1 MDHFDY
7 PDDETLAEL
16 VDEVANEPRQKQTEF
31 LESLCEKLLREI
43 DDFHE
48 WSHAVLFNIAFG
60 VYNEGEHGEDLNSIG
75 VSNAG
80 DDVACLLVAGEIQSH
95 IAEADDPVTFVDGL
109 AKSLSEDLPAPFM
122 ALLVAAFHRHGAHL
136 VDDVLEEGP
145 DAMPN
150 LDDEEEDEGGGP
162 TSFYEGF

>member
-1 MDHFDY
+1 MEYFDY

-16 VDEVANEPRQKQTEF
+16 VDEVANEPRQKQTAF
-31 LESLCEKLLREI
+31 LEELCKRLMEEI

-60 VYNEGEHGEDLNSIG
+60 VYNEGEHGQDLNSVG
-75 VSNAG
+75 VSNASG
-80 DDVACLLVAGEIQSH
+80 EVACLLVAAEIQSH
-95 IAEADDPVTFVDGL
+95 IAEADDPVQFVDGL
-109 AKSLSEDLPAPFM
+109 AQSLSEDLPAPFM

-136 VDDVLEEGP
+136 VDEVLEEGP

-150 LDDEEEDEGGGP
+150 LSDDEDEGDGP